1 MERNIKVFRVH
12 RALYWFYLLLLFIIA
27 ALVVTHLD
35 QLDWALVVPLV
46 LLAVLFLVH
55 FVTARGAKA
64 CTRWG
69 RICSMV
75 IGIILLVG
83 FPIGTIIGVYLL
95 ANTWRPW
102 GQPTASGATA

>member
-12 RALYWFYLLLLFIIA
+12 RALYWFYLVLLIIIA
-27 ALVVTHLD
+27 ALIVTHLD
-35 QLDWALVVPLV
+35 QLDLALVVPLV
-46 LLAVLFLVH
+46 LLAALFLVH

-75 IGIILLVG
+75 IGVILLVG

-102 GQPTASGATA
+102 GLPPASGATA

>member
-12 RALYWFYLLLLFIIA
+12 RALYWFYLVLLIIIA
-27 ALVVTHLD
+27 AVVFTHLD
-35 QLDWALVVPLV
+35 QLDLALVAPVV
-46 LLAVLFLVH
+46 LLVALFLVL
-55 FVTARGAKA
+55 FVTAKGAKA

-75 IGIILLVG
+75 IGVVLLFG
-83 FPIGTIIGVYLL
+83 FPVGTIIGVYLL

-102 GQPTASGATA
+102 DRPATSGVTA